1 VTDTITLTGIV
12 ATTPRSL
19 VTSTGLPITSFRL
32 ACRQRRFDRLSNS
45 WVDADTNWY
54 TVSSFRQLALN
65 VEHSVQKGEPVVV
78 TGRLRIRDWENQ
90 DRSGTSVEVEADAVG
105 HNLAWGTTSLVR
117 ASTATAAPEQK
128 DAEHSTT
135 QAGSVPAGSMPAGSV
150 PAGSVQA
157 ESEQTESE
165 TQSA

>member
-1 VTDTITLTGIV
+1 MTDTITLTGIV

-32 ACRQRRFDRLSNS
+32 ACRQRRFDRLSSS

-54 TVSSFRQLALN
+54 TVSSFRQLARN
-65 VEHSVQKGEPVVV
+65 VEHSVQKGEPVLV

-117 ASTATAAPEQK
+117 ATAATAPEQK
-128 DAEHSTT
+128 DAEHPTA
-135 QAGSVPAGSMPAGSV
+135 QAGSVPTVSV
-150 PAGSVQA
+150 PTVSGPTVSVPTG
-157 ESEQTESE
+157 SEQTESE